1 MKTAS
6 GQWPTSA
13 RPTAAS
19 ALCTSEHVGSKR
31 MPPSSASARLI
42 CKHGV
47 LEIAG
52 ERDGSAEQ
60 GDRIT
65 FEISAAPAC

>member
-1 MKTAS
+1 MKTLRVS
-6 GQWPTSA
+6 SRLRPA
-13 RPTAAS
+13 RPQRR
-19 ALCTSEHVGSKR
+19 LCAQANMSR

-42 CKHGV
+42 CKHGA

-65 FEISAAPAC
+65 FEISTAPAC

>member
-1 MKTAS
+1 M
-6 GQWPTSA
+6 SA
-13 RPTAAS
+13 
-19 ALCTSEHVGSKR
+19 SKR

-42 CKHGV
+42 CKHDV